1 MENHNSSNVFFGKE
15 HSEDRQKKGQELSL
29 NPKFDLDRFNNAEGG
44 ITKNDIQA
52 EAKKLVQQSQEAI
65 NADRFPVD
73 VFPLRIQNAINATNA
88 SLNYP
93 IDFISAS
100 MLYAVSVATGNSHKV
115 EIKKSWQESAVLYM
129 AIVGRAGT
137 NKSHPLSFAIQPI
150 VEHDKK
156 TYKDYEHKKQEFDY
170 ASSLTK
176 KERDQQGIDDPI
188 KPVWNKCLLSDF
200 TPEALAEV
208 HKFNRRGIGVY
219 ADELISWIKN
229 LNRYNNGS
237 EEQFWL
243 SVFSGKPIN
252 IDRKSGDPV
261 FIPSPFISV
270 AGTIQNGV
278 LNELAKNRTENGFLD
293 RILFVVPDNVKK
305 TCWSETDLDPLVLD
319 NWHTVISNILNIE
332 IEYDDTGN
340 PKPKIL
346 KFTPEAKLVL
356 FFWQKKNTDQCNEAD
371 DEVLSGIYSKLEI
384 YASRLALILEMMR
397 FACDGIPLESISL
410 ESIQGALKL
419 VEYFKRSALK
429 VNEIISNRNPRN
441 ILPEDKQALYK
452 ALPQSFKTSE
462 GVEIS
467 TTLGMPERTFK
478 NFIKDQNL
486 FKNLKYGEYE
496 KLF

>member
-1 MENHNSSNVFFGKE
+1 MKV
-15 HSEDRQKKGQELSL
+15 Q
-29 NPKFDLDRFNNAEGG
+29 PKFDLDRFKNTQGG
-44 ITKNDIQA
+44 ITSNDLKAEIVQLSQQA
-52 EAKKLVQQSQEAI
+52 ENAI

-73 VFPLRIQNAINATNA
+73 VFPDKIQSAINATNA

-156 TYKDYEHKKQEFDY
+156 TYKEYEDKRKEYDY

-176 KERDQQGIDDPI
+176 KEQDQQGIDDPI

-252 IDRKSGDPV
+252 IDRKSGEPV
-261 FIPSPFISV
+261 FIPSPFVSV

-293 RILFVVPDNVKK
+293 RILFVIPDNVKK
-305 TCWSETDLDPLVLD
+305 NCWSETDLDPLVLD
-319 NWHTVISNILNIE
+319 NWHTVIYNLLNIE
-332 IEYDDTGN
+332 VEYDDTGN

-346 KFTPEAKLVL
+346 KFTPEAKRAL
-356 FFWQKKNTDQCNEAD
+356 FDWQKKNTDLCNDSE

-410 ESIQGALKL
+410 ESTQGALKL
-419 VEYFKRSALK
+419 VEYFKISALK
-429 VNEIISNRNPRN
+429 VNEIISNKNPKN
-441 ILPEDKQALYK
+441 MLPEDKQTLYK

-467 TTLGMPERTFK
+467 ESLGIPDRTFK
-478 NFIKDQNL
+478 RFIKNQDFFSNI
-486 FKNLKYGEYE
+486 KHGEYE
-496 KLF
+496 KLL